1 MAIKLR
7 LPTLKDIK
15 HTIIGILKSTAFLTT
30 NAYLFTAF
38 VCLVRYI
45 LGRFYLSTVAFVPT
59 VLASVVALLIERPAR
74 RTPLAL
80 YVANV
85 GTEALWHMLE
95 ARGWVRS
102 LPAGQVA
109 ILGCS
114 VTALLYMYRKGV
126 HDGKLKDVSFKALQV
141 LIGKEEQGPLKAPTV
156 ETHTADSSQPAINLS
171 SIAGYLQIYD
181 RLRKAKH
188 SSCPHGEA
196 CGKYAL
202 IGGLKPFV
210 GGIGVQVGLKL
221 LLNISKLIKLK
232 MDLRKQIFNKQSL
245 QLGLAL
251 GSFSLLYRVSLS
263 GVMICTGYRINHISS
278 SSMQAISCT
287 LRHSCGH
294 DSEAFAIPAG
304 LLASV
309 GLLQYR
315 STTISMYVMWKTL
328 HLLYNW
334 GIGEG
339 VLPEVPH
346 FNMLLYASFTGL
358 LFHTGVLEA
367 KTIRG
372 SYYKFLVD
380 ISGARYDSP
389 FQRYALSLQLS
400 FVPTESIASMCAP
413 SRDSAW
419 AATSRRRR

>member
-1 MAIKLR
+1 
-7 LPTLKDIK
+7 
-15 HTIIGILKSTAFLTT
+15 
-30 NAYLFTAF
+30 
-38 VCLVRYI
+38 
-45 LGRFYLSTVAFVPT
+45 
-59 VLASVVALLIERPAR
+59 
-74 RTPLAL
+74 
-80 YVANV
+80 
-85 GTEALWHMLE
+85 
-95 ARGWVRS
+95 
-102 LPAGQVA
+102 
-109 ILGCS
+109 
-114 VTALLYMYRKGV
+114 
-126 HDGKLKDVSFKALQV
+126 
-141 LIGKEEQGPLKAPTV
+141 
-156 ETHTADSSQPAINLS
+156 
-171 SIAGYLQIYD
+171 
-181 RLRKAKH
+181 
-188 SSCPHGEA
+188 
-196 CGKYAL
+196 
-202 IGGLKPFV
+202 
-210 GGIGVQVGLKL
+210 
-221 LLNISKLIKLK
+221 
-232 MDLRKQIFNKQSL
+232 
-245 QLGLAL
+245 
-251 GSFSLLYRVSLS
+251 
-263 GVMICTGYRINHISS
+263 
-278 SSMQAISCT
+278 MQAISCT

-389 FQRYALSLQLS
+389 FQRYALFLQLS

>member
-30 NAYLFTAF
+30 NAYLFTGF
-38 VCLVRYI
+38 VCLLRYI
-45 LGRFYLSTVAFVPT
+45 LGRFYFSTVAYIPT
-59 VLASVVALLIERPAR
+59 VMASLVALCIERPAR

-102 LPAGQVA
+102 LPAGQVV

-126 HDGKLKDVSFKALQV
+126 HEGKLKDVSFKALQV
-141 LIGKEEQGPLKAPTV
+141 LIGKEEQGPLKAPAV
-156 ETHTADSSQPAINLS
+156 ETPTEESSHPAANLS

-181 RLRKAKH
+181 RMRKAKH

-210 GGIGVQVGLKL
+210 GGVGVQVGLKL

-251 GSFSLLYRVSLS
+251 GSFSLLYRVSL
-263 GVMICTGYRINHISS
+263 GRLRICTGYRTN
-278 SSMQAISCT
+278 
-287 LRHSCGH
+287 
-294 DSEAFAIPAG
+294 
-304 LLASV
+304 
-309 GLLQYR
+309 
-315 STTISMYVMWKTL
+315 
-328 HLLYNW
+328 
-334 GIGEG
+334 
-339 VLPEVPH
+339 
-346 FNMLLYASFTGL
+346 
-358 LFHTGVLEA
+358 
-367 KTIRG
+367 
-372 SYYKFLVD
+372 
-380 ISGARYDSP
+380 
-389 FQRYALSLQLS
+389 
-400 FVPTESIASMCAP
+400 
-413 SRDSAW
+413 
-419 AATSRRRR
+419 